1 MSSVKSL
8 TNDAK
13 FSGRSL
19 MYIRKNSDPD
29 IDPWG
34 TRSLIGKQ

>member
-8 TNDAK
+8 INDAK

-19 MYIRKNSDPD
+19 MYIRKNSGPD
-29 IDPWG
+29 IDPWD
-34 TRSLIGKQ
+34 TCSLTGKQ